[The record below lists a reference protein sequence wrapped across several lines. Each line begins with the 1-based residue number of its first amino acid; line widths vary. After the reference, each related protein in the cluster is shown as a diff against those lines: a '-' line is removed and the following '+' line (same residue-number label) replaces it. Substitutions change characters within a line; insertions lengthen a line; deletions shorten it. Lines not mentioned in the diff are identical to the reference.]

1 MNSVDAGIDAAV
13 KKGSE
18 TFTKKATSNLL
29 GKDWGLEKLNWDKV
43 FKEGKGL
50 AIKDAA
56 KTSSTM
62 FLPTDFQEE
71 SKKFAQIDYQN
82 NPQYY
87 QDMWNRGETGV
98 VGGSPIEQLITN
110 WNADVGKFIY
120 GDRDYLKSERESY
133 LGNQQSVSSIDDF
146 KAAIDDATKS
156 IQQIDTSNWQYM
168 GKVQQPTTSIDTSGW
183 SWGYNNSEIE
193 RQIEAARLQ
202 AEQAANATLLPNGMP
217 NMDSGWWTQ
226 GRTGNTSYFEDP
238 NGNKYGFGM
247 NEGGNY
253 SMPEVTMEN
262 TWKSALTEQQQMITN
277 EITALSQ
284 VTKQQ
289 QPVQTSAPQTI
300 QISINVQGSDKN
312 EIANEVVSQI
322 ERDLPSIIRQNQ
334 PRIVH

>member
-1 MNSVDAGIDAAV
+1 M
-13 KKGSE
+13 
-18 TFTKKATSNLL
+18 
-29 GKDWGLEKLNWDKV
+29 
-43 FKEGKGL
+43 
-50 AIKDAA
+50 
-56 KTSSTM
+56 
-62 FLPTDFQEE
+62 
-71 SKKFAQIDYQN
+71 
-82 NPQYY
+82 
-87 QDMWNRGETGV
+87 
-98 VGGSPIEQLITN
+98 
-110 WNADVGKFIY
+110 
-120 GDRDYLKSERESY
+120 
-133 LGNQQSVSSIDDF
+133 SSIDDF

-168 GKVQQPTTSIDTSGW
+168 GKVQQPTTGIDTSGW